1 MPPPFCVARLEADR
15 RAFLRSGCLAAF
27 GLTLRQWRG
36 LASWAAAEDRGAA
49 AAQSVILL
57 WLDGGPSQVDTWD
70 PKPNSSF
77 KPISTNVPGIQIS
90 ELLPRVSQRMD
101 KLSIIRSMRSE
112 ENNHGTGTY
121 YALTGHRRSPAMKF
135 SSVGSIISKE
145 LGSIRQMP
153 PNLVIPGWHAAQ
165 APNYHEALESAYLG
179 AAYSPM
185 FLDPTDPE
193 FRLSDLVLPASMSTE
208 RLTKRRSLLAITD
221 RKFRIQSPR
230 QDFTDMDQLM
240 ENASKM
246 VTSSEVQ
253 AAFDLSQETEATR
266 DAYGRNGV
274 GKAALLARRLVE
286 AGARFVTARGHRDNA
301 WDTHSKNDDGHKK
314 DLTPPFDQ
322 ALSALVE
329 DLSQRGLWGATIVV
343 AMGEFGR
350 TPFHNSAGGR
360 DHWPNC
366 WSLVLGG
373 GGLRGGQVIG
383 SSDERGGEV
392 KERKTS
398 IGDLFATVYKALG
411 IDWRIEY
418 PTPVGRPVKIANSF
432 HDTTGT
438 PIPELV

>member
-1 MPPPFCVARLEADR
+1 
-15 RAFLRSGCLAAF
+15 
-27 GLTLRQWRG
+27 
-36 LASWAAAEDRGAA
+36 
-49 AAQSVILL
+49 
-57 WLDGGPSQVDTWD
+57 
-70 PKPNSSF
+70 
-77 KPISTNVPGIQIS
+77 
-90 ELLPRVSQRMD
+90 
-101 KLSIIRSMRSE
+101 
-112 ENNHGTGTY
+112 
-121 YALTGHRRSPAMKF
+121 
-135 SSVGSIISKE
+135 
-145 LGSIRQMP
+145 
-153 PNLVIPGWHAAQ
+153 
-165 APNYHEALESAYLG
+165 
-179 AAYSPM
+179 
-185 FLDPTDPE
+185 
-193 FRLSDLVLPASMSTE
+193 MSTE

-383 SSDERGGEV
+383 SSDERGVRDGLQGTRDRLANRVSDSGWPTGENRQLLSRHNRYAHPRTRLT
-392 KERKTS
+392 EFCHS
-398 IGDLFATVYKALG
+398 ITC
-411 IDWRIEY
+411 R
-418 PTPVGRPVKIANSF
+418 
-432 HDTTGT
+432 
-438 PIPELV
+438 